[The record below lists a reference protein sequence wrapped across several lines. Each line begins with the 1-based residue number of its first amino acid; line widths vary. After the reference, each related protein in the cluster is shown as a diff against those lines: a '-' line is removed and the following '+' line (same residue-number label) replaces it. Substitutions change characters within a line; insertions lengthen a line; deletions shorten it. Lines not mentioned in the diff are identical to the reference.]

1 MGEPPESG
9 PTGYLPPRAAA
20 RARKIVLRERMG
32 LGWPLAAVVAGVVIA
47 GVATVFFLRTGSP
60 DPPFVEVIAVAA
72 VAPGTAE
79 IRDEVL
85 VVRAAGTLRAFRA
98 PGVPVLWCGRSR
110 RLESAGSV
118 WTIDG
123 ALAGGDGPS
132 LRPLE
137 TVVHD
142 GNLYV
147 NVADLGQPRPP
158 LSSSE
163 EPACLQD

>member
-1 MGEPPESG
+1 
-9 PTGYLPPRAAA
+9 
-20 RARKIVLRERMG
+20 MG
-32 LGWPLAAVVAGVVIA
+32 LGWPLAAVLAGVVIA
-47 GVATVFFLRTGSP
+47 GVATVFLRTGRP
-60 DPPFVEVIAVAA
+60 DPPFVEVLAVAA

-79 IRDEVL
+79 TRDEVL

-98 PGVPVLWCGRSR
+98 PGVPVLWCGRNR

-123 ALAGGDGPS
+123 ALAGGDGAS

-147 NVADLGQPRPP
+147 DVADPREPLPP

-163 EPACLQD
+163 EPACPQD